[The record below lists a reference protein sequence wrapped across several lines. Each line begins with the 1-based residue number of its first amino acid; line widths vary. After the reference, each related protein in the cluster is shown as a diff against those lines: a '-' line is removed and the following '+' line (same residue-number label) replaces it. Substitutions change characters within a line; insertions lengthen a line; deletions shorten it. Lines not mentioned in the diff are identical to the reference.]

1 MTIDERWMQKTWSRV
16 HATHGTFFV
25 DVDADGTAGAVSVHG
40 SPVPRY
46 EIEHLAAADAR
57 FANVAL
63 AMMACE
69 QRILELDRAIVDD
82 TCADL
87 RAYATQV
94 A

>member
-1 MTIDERWMQKTWSRV
+1 MTDNAWQLRTWSRT
-16 HATHGTFFV
+16 HATHGAFFV
-25 DVDADGTAGAVSVHG
+25 NVLSDGCANASRVYGPAHKHEVEDL
-40 SPVPRY
+40 SPGEP
-46 EIEHLAAADAR
+46 

-69 QRILELDRAIVDD
+69 QRIAELDQAIVDQ

>member
-1 MTIDERWMQKTWSRV
+1 VIDNNWHVRTLERE
-16 HATHGTFFV
+16 HATHGVFFV
-25 DVDADGTAGAVSVHG
+25 SRAVDGYRAQRVYG
-40 SPVPRY
+40 SPTPRH
-46 EIEHLAAADAR
+46 EVEDLSPSEP

-63 AMMACE
+63 AMLACE
-69 QRILELDRAIVDD
+69 QRIAELDQAIVDQ

>member
-1 MTIDERWMQKTWSRV
+1 MTDNAWTVRTWSRT
-16 HATHGTFFV
+16 HATHGAFFV
-25 DVDADGTAGAVSVHG
+25 GTLNAGEATAQRVYGPAPHKV
-40 SPVPRY
+40 
-46 EIEHLAAADAR
+46 EDLAPLAP

-63 AMMACE
+63 AMIACE
-69 QRILELDRAIVDD
+69 QRIAELDQAIVDE